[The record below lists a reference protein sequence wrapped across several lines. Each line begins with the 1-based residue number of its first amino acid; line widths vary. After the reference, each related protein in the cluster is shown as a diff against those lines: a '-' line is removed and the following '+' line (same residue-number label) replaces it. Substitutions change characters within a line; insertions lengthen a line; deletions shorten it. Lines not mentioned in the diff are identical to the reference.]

1 MGCHVLGKLQLVAT
15 KTEYDEKVA
24 GKENGLFKTVEL
36 FECDRVRVIVF
47 EVDADYAMA
56 HYDELLGGLYKQRQA
71 AVRKLKVDSP
81 KAMSIAAGY
90 ALQYV
95 IKEQLG
101 LEAEDII
108 IETEQNGKPHIR
120 EHKDFIYNMSHSGG
134 YVAVAYVVADN
145 DGDAHGDAKHRN
157 PVYSAVD
164 QMLIKSI
171 GIDIEAMRSYSI
183 SVAKRCFLGEE
194 YDYILRADEDEQSK
208 RFFEIWT
215 MKECYLKM
223 KGTGINVPMN
233 SFLTNPIDKIIKDE
247 NNIYECI
254 RHDTDKYILSM
265 VME

>member
-108 IETEQNGKPHIR
+108 IETEQYGKPHIK
-120 EHKDFIYNMSHSGG
+120 EHKDFIYNISHSGG
-134 YVAVAYVVADN
+134 YVAIAYVVADN
-145 DGDAHGDAKHRN
+145 GGDAKHRN